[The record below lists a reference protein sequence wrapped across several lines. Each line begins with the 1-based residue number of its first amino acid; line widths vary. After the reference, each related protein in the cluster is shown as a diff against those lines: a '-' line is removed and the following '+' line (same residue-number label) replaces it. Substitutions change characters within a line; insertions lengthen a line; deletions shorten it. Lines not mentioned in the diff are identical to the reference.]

1 MPIAICISSLEKC
14 LFKSFAH
21 FLIGLFS
28 VVLVDEISFFFFL
41 QSCSI
46 SKKSYTV
53 LLLTS
58 PLLLAIQV
66 VSMSWPL

>member
-28 VVLVDEISFFFFL
+28 VVLVDEISFFFFA
-41 QSCSI
+41 
-46 SKKSYTV
+46 V
-53 LLLTS
+53 
-58 PLLLAIQV
+58 
-66 VSMSWPL
+66 M